1 MLSQTNRWYFLC
13 FLFVCLLAIKPAT
26 GQDLQCFV
34 LTPPDQILAGVKQ
47 IAIADFSVTS
57 SYAEDDAP
65 SGKKNTFDKIL
76 GAVEKSAAAERN
88 KTRFNDAGRK
98 LSDLMTGA
106 LIKSD
111 RGVGNVSSGFLG
123 LGSKEGK
130 SFQSGAFTN
139 IFRVVER
146 SQIQQVMNELQLSQT
161 GVVDEASAAQVG
173 RVLGVDAIVMG
184 NVNVSFQDRWLKE
197 EREKDKK
204 KYQVDCE
211 KRQANV
217 SASIRIIKVETGE
230 VIGTKDGQE
239 KQEKKKCEG
248 DYGDLPLP
256 EALVDQCLEKV
267 ADELV
272 DYFAPEFALQ
282 KLKFEYDMGNDYK
295 RHTDIAKQAI
305 KDYDLST
312 AYLQF
317 AAIVEQDPYN
327 HAANFNA
334 GVLHEA
340 VGNFKKAQEKYNF
353 AFSLKSDEGK
363 YRDAQ
368 KRIAKQTT
376 FWDQLNT
383 LGIVLQEH
391 EFSATQAELKSA
403 TVTKV
408 VTKGS
413 GSIRLEIKAEPNAAS
428 ATVVKVPGGIE
439 LELLESSKDWFKVKL
454 PDGKQGY
461 LAASQAQIRK

>member
-1 MLSQTNRWYFLC
+1 MWSQPKRVWYFWLC
-13 FLFVCLLAIKPAT
+13 CTLAVFLTGRAT

-34 LTPPDQILAGVKQ
+34 LTPPDQILTGVKQ
-47 IAIADFSVTS
+47 IAIADFNVTS
-57 SYAEDDAP
+57 SFAEDEAP
-65 SGKKNTFDKIL
+65 GRKNTLDKIL
-76 GAVEKSAAAERN
+76 GAVEKGAAAERN
-88 KTRFNDAGRK
+88 KARFNDAGRK
-98 LSDLMTGA
+98 LSDLMTAA
-106 LIKSD
+106 LIKKD
-111 RGVGNVSSGFLG
+111 RGVGAVSTGFLG
-123 LGSKEGK
+123 LGSKEGR
-130 SFQSGAFTN
+130 SFQTGAYTN

-146 SQIQQVMNELQLSQT
+146 SQIQQVMNELQLAQT
-161 GVVDEASAAQVG
+161 GLLDESSAAQVG

-184 NVNVSFQDRWLKE
+184 NVNVAFQDRWIQE
-197 EREKDKK
+197 QREKDKK
-204 KYQVDCE
+204 KYQVNCE
-211 KRQANV
+211 KRDANV
-217 SASIRIIKVETGE
+217 SASIRLIKVESGE
-230 VIGTKDGQE
+230 VIGTHDSQS

-256 EALVDQCLEKV
+256 EAMVDQCLEKV

-272 DYFAPEFALQ
+272 DYFAPEFVLQ
-282 KLKFEYDMGNDYK
+282 KLKFEYDMGDDYK
-295 RHTDIAKQAI
+295 RQTEIAKRAI
-305 KDYDLST
+305 KDYDLDT

-327 HAANFNA
+327 HAANFNL

-340 VGNFKKAQEKYNF
+340 VGNYKKAQEKYGF

-368 KRIAKQTT
+368 KRLAKQTA

-383 LGIVLQEH
+383 LGIVLTEH
-391 EFSATQAELKSA
+391 EFNTNPAELASA

-413 GSIRLEIKAEPNAAS
+413 TSTRHEIKTEPNAAS
-428 ATVVKVPGGIE
+428 ATLVKVPGGIE
-439 LELLESSKDWFKVKL
+439 LELLESSREWFKVKL

-461 LAASQAQIRK
+461 ISASLAQVRK